1 MKIIVDEEGR
11 QAINGLVDA
20 ALRVGG
26 IQNLN
31 AANLILASMQGG
43 EPKPPA
49 IPSSEPKSKTPPKT
63 GSRKK

>member
-31 AANLILASMQGG
+31 PANIILASLKGG
-43 EPKPPA
+43 EPKAPT
-49 IPSSEPKSKTPPKT
+49 IPSSEPKKQGSSKPSS
-63 GSRKK
+63 GKK

>member
-26 IQNLN
+26 IQNLGP
-31 AANLILASMQGG
+31 ANIILASMKGG
-43 EPKPPA
+43 EQKPPT
-49 IPSSEPKSKTPPKT
+49 IPSMEPKKQPSSKPT
-63 GSRKK
+63 SRKK

>member
-31 AANLILASMQGG
+31 AANMILASMKGG
-43 EPKPPA
+43 EPKAPSIPPSD
-49 IPSSEPKSKTPPKT
+49 PGSKKIQKPT
-63 GSRKK
+63 GKNK